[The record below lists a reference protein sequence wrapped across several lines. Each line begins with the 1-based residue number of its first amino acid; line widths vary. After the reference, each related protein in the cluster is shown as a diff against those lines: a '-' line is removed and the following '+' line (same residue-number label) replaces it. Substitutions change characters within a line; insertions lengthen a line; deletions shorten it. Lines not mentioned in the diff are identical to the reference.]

1 MAYDVK
7 VDVSPIYEL
16 LSSFMLYTTRKWIN
30 NLDIGRE
37 WIHDIQQSLSEEA
50 RQAFAEAADYPFG
63 DYDLLYA
70 LALERDSSMQINGY
84 LEELSIGNADNLLA
98 RMIPHVP
105 SATIEDV
112 RRLQTNY
119 APLLRIWHN
128 NYFQGIEEQFA
139 VMMEEDAMEKKD
151 LLVKMD
157 PEPLVE
163 FASGGLVL
171 DQQLPVKHIILVPSI
186 HFRPVNT
193 YCFFEEVLLIQYP
206 LDIPEADEEEPP
218 ICLLRLTQALS
229 KPERLQLLRY
239 LANEPKSMQE
249 MIRDTNESRA
259 QLHHELMVLRSAGM
273 LRVHLTDRSTEKFSI
288 RPDGVSELQMF
299 LESYIRI

>member
-37 WIHDIQQSLSEEA
+37 WIHDIQQNLSEEA
-50 RQAFAEAADYPFG
+50 RQAFAEAADYPFS

-70 LALERDSSMQINGY
+70 LALERDSSIQILGY
-84 LEELSIGNADNLLA
+84 LEELSHGNTGSLLA
-98 RMIPHVP
+98 RITPYVP
-105 SATIEDV
+105 GATLEDV
-112 RRLQTNY
+112 ERLQTNY
-119 APLLRIWHN
+119 APLLNIWHD
-128 NYFQGIEEQFA
+128 NYFQGIEVQYTG
-139 VMMEEDAMEKKD
+139 MMEEDAMEKKD
-151 LLVKMD
+151 LLEKMD
-157 PEPLVE
+157 PEPLIE

-171 DQQLPVKHIILVPSI
+171 DQELPVKHIILVPSI
-186 HFRPVNT
+186 HFRPINT
-193 YCFFEEVLLIQYP
+193 YCFFEEELLIQYP
-206 LDIPEADEEEPP
+206 IDIPEADEEEPP

-259 QLHHELMVLRSAGM
+259 QLHHELMILRSAGM

-288 RPDGVSELQMF
+288 RPDGASELQMF